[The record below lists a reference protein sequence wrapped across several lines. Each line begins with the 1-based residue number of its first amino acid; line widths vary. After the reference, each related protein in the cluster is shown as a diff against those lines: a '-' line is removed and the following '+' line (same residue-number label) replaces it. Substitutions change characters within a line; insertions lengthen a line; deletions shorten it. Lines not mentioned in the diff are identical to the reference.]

1 MKMNKIFRNKLN
13 KRSTRL
19 VRGNYKTWLKE
30 IKGGLHEW
38 KGVPQP
44 WIGRLNIA
52 KTAVLPKLMD
62 RFVVTAIKILLP
74 CFCRNQ

>member
-1 MKMNKIFRNKLN
+1 MNGK
-13 KRSTRL
+13 
-19 VRGNYKTWLKE
+19 
-30 IKGGLHEW
+30 
-38 KGVPQP
+38 VPQP

>member
-38 KGVPQP
+38 KGPTAMD
-44 WIGRLNIA
+44 W
-52 KTAVLPKLMD
+52 KTEH
-62 RFVVTAIKILLP
+62 R
-74 CFCRNQ
+74 